1 MCCAAPASIAC
12 TLADKT
18 PADKAASSGHA
29 AALLSD
35 ALYVCGGGN
44 NSAGCADLMA
54 LDLGGMAKGTPL
66 AWSAVAKAEPRSAIA
81 SEGLSLTAVRS
92 AGALLAFGGY
102 NGKYHNSAQ
111 VFRPGENAASCSIS
125 LYDDPV
131 R

>member
-1 MCCAAPASIAC
+1 M
-12 TLADKT
+12 
-18 PADKAASSGHA
+18 
-29 AALLSD
+29 
-35 ALYVCGGGN
+35 CGGGN

-111 VFRPGENAASCSIS
+111 VFRPGEIPASCRAP
-125 LYDDPV
+125 L
-131 R
+131 

>member
-1 MCCAAPASIAC
+1 MAC
-12 TLADKT
+12 SLTNKTLT
-18 PADKAASSGHA
+18 DKAASSGHA

-54 LDLGGMAKGTPL
+54 LDLGGMAQGTPL
-66 AWSAVAKAEPRSAIA
+66 AWSAVAKAETRSAIA
-81 SEGLSLTAVRS
+81 SEGLSLTTVRS

-111 VFRPGENAASCSIS
+111 VFRPGENPVSCKFT
-125 LYDDPV
+125 L
-131 R
+131 